1 MTIARPKVARGA
13 KVLREHLTGSV
24 GAVAASLSSAAVA
37 GRDLQEPLG
46 VFRVN
51 LHVPWV
57 GPTMFVG
64 GADGRARFAIPFC
77 LPPFQEFWHDD
88 GVARPGDP
96 RVILDEMTVSF
107 DQRGEAAAIL
117 TNGRMSFVEV
127 NRLGLRISL
136 LSKQQQF
143 FDANSPV
150 FPSTELASLDLP
162 AEAFSGPFL
171 RLNPAVVS
179 GIDRLVDPSMSLMV
193 VLDAPDIT
201 GLTPLILPSM
211 CISLRFRCDLTAR
224 DSETLHHGIQ
234 NMPSPW
240 LGDRVTKATGQTA
253 IAGNAAITEA
263 NLHGNVEQVDQTFRR
278 RIEGGTLRES
288 LPPAWDEIADDACY
302 DVIAVPMWSNTSS
315 IGTVAVEADHFPYY
329 TAPGPGATC
338 DRRIVSLHYPLT
350 VHHVVAAAC
359 YQNMG
364 LLGNGTLPTLG
375 TFHNHVG
382 VAVWAGKEGDH
393 FGYQQ
398 VAEADWTPAT
408 KSAYAI
414 DYLKHRPDTLT
425 TADTHDLELLSVPLV
440 GAGGSGYVAQGLPI
454 MAGRTKFA
462 GATRT
467 QVGGGVSAADGA
479 ETHLEVR
486 WELRDD
492 AAGLASVALGGVV
505 ANTVV
510 YAGTGGHW
518 VFIIGKKMAC
528 ADFDDVP
535 L

>member
-1 MTIARPKVARGA
+1 MTTERPKIARGA

-51 LHVPWV
+51 LHLPWFSWGSTV
-57 GPTMFVG
+57 FSDPAT
-64 GADGRARFAIPFC
+64 ARLAVPFC
-77 LPPFQEFWHDD
+77 LPPFQEFWQDD
-88 GVARPGDP
+88 GVARPDDP

-143 FDANSPV
+143 FNTNSPV

-302 DVIAVPMWSNTSS
+302 DVIAVPMWSNTSTG
-315 IGTVAVEADHFPYY
+315 GTLAGGANAFPYY
-329 TAPGPGATC
+329 TSPLPGATC
-338 DRRIVSLHYPLT
+338 DRRIVSLHYPI
-350 VHHVVAAAC
+350 VIHHVVAAAC
-359 YQNMG
+359 YQTPIA
-364 LLGNGTLPTLG
+364 GTLPTLA
-375 TFHNHVG
+375 TMHNHVG
-382 VAVWAGKEGDH
+382 VALWAGKEGDH

-408 KSAYAI
+408 KATFAI
-414 DYLKHRPDTLT
+414 DYLKHRPNSVMTS
-425 TADTHDLELLSVPLV
+425 DTHDLELLAVPLV
-440 GAGGSGYVAQGLPI
+440 GAGGSGYLAQGLPI

-462 GATRT
+462 GATRSNIN
-467 QVGGGVSAADGA
+467 GGASATEGA

-486 WELRDD
+486 WKLRDD
-492 AAGLASVALGGVV
+492 AVGLASIAIGGAA
-505 ANTVV
+505 ANSTV
-510 YAGTGGHW
+510 YAGVGGHW

>member
-1 MTIARPKVARGA
+1 MTINRPKVARGA
-13 KVLREHLTGSV
+13 KVLKDHLTGSV
-24 GAVAASLSSAAVA
+24 GAAASALSTSGVQ
-37 GRDLQEPLG
+37 GRDLREKFG

-64 GADGRARFAIPFC
+64 GTDGRARFAIPFC
-77 LPPFQEFWHDD
+77 LPPFQEFWHED
-88 GVARPGDP
+88 GVRRAGDP
-96 RVILDEMTVSF
+96 QAVLDEMTLSF
-107 DQRGEAAAIL
+107 DQRCEAAAIL
-117 TNGRMSFVEV
+117 TNGSMSFDDVSALAMKV
-127 NRLGLRISL
+127 SL
-136 LSKQQQF
+136 LAKPQQY
-143 FDANSPV
+143 FDAGAPV

-179 GIDRLVDPSMSLMV
+179 GINKQIDQSMSLLV
-193 VLDAPDIT
+193 VIDAPALVAAT
-201 GLTPLILPSM
+201 AILPSL
-211 CISLRFRCDLTAR
+211 CLSLRFRCDLVPR
-224 DSETLHHGIQ
+224 DSDDLHPGIQ

-240 LGDRVTKATGQTA
+240 LGNRTSRATTQTA
-253 IAGNAAITEA
+253 IAGDDPITEA
-263 NLHGNVEQVDQTFRR
+263 NLHGNIELVDQTFRR
-278 RIEGGTLRES
+278 RIEGGTLREG
-288 LPPAWDEIADDACY
+288 LPPVWDETADDACY

-408 KSAYAI
+408 KSAHAI

-462 GATRT
+462 GATRS

-505 ANTVV
+505 ADTVV

-535 L
+535 V

>member
-1 MTIARPKVARGA
+1 MTIERPKIARGA
-13 KVLREHLTGSV
+13 KVLLEHLADSV
-24 GAVAASLSSAAVA
+24 GAVATALSAASIG
-37 GRDLQEPLG
+37 GRDLQESSG
-46 VFRVN
+46 IFRVN
-51 LHVPWV
+51 LHVPTL
-57 GPTMFVG
+57 GPLMFLATAG
-64 GADGRARFAIPFC
+64 GNARFAIPFC
-77 LPPFQEFWHDD
+77 LPPFQEFWNDS
-88 GVARPGDP
+88 GVVRPGEP
-96 RVILDEMTVSF
+96 RIVLDEMTVSF
-107 DQRGEAAAIL
+107 DQRCEPAAIL
-117 TNGRMSFVEV
+117 ASGRMSFDSVDALAV
-127 NRLGLRISL
+127 KVSL
-136 LSKQQQF
+136 LSKPQQF
-143 FDANSPV
+143 FDAAAQV

-179 GIDRLVDPSMSLMV
+179 GIDRLIDPFTSLMV
-193 VLDAPDIT
+193 AVEAP
-201 GLTPLILPSM
+201 GLAVAAALMPSF

-288 LPPAWDEIADDACY
+288 LPPAWDEIGDDACY
-302 DVIAVPMWSNTSS
+302 DVIAVPMWSNTASS
-315 IGTVAVEADHFPYY
+315 GTLAADADNFPYY
-329 TAPGPGATC
+329 TSPLPGATC
-338 DRRIVSLHYPLT
+338 DRRIVSLHYPI
-350 VHHVVAAAC
+350 VIHHVVAAAC
-359 YQNMG
+359 YQTMALPG
-364 LLGNGTLPTLG
+364 SATLPALVTM
-375 TFHNHVG
+375 HNHVG
-382 VAVWAGKEGDH
+382 VALWAGKEGDH
-393 FGYQQ
+393 FAYQQ

-408 KSAYAI
+408 KAAFAI
-414 DYLKHRPDTLT
+414 DYLKHRPNSVMTS
-425 TADTHDLELLSVPLV
+425 DTHDLELLAVPLV

-462 GATRT
+462 GATRSNIN
-467 QVGGGVSAADGA
+467 GGASATEGA

-492 AAGLASVALGGVV
+492 AVGLASIAIGGAA
-505 ANTVV
+505 ANSTV
-510 YAGTGGHW
+510 YAGVGGHW